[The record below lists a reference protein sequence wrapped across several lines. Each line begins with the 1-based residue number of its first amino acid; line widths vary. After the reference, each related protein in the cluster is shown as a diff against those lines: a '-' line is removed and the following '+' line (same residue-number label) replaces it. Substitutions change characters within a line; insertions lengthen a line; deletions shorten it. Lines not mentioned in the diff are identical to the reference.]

1 MSEKT
6 EQPSPK
12 RLRKARQDGDVAK
25 SAEFTGVAV
34 MLAALGAIT
43 ASAESIAVQLM
54 AAMRRSIALA
64 TTPGVGR
71 AEIVGGYLME
81 SLNGLMLMI
90 APLLGAVF
98 AISALISYVQI
109 GAIFTIKPLTPD
121 ANKLNAING
130 LKNMVNKDKVV
141 DLVKNLLKLSL
152 MFAIGYSLLMD
163 ALPQLAPTPRASL
176 PRAFVVFN
184 TAAFDTAKNLVGAL
198 VFFGVADLFWTRH
211 KWTKKHMM
219 SKDEVTREY
228 KESEG
233 DPMIKSK
240 RKQLHQEM
248 MNEASMG
255 QVKKADAVVVNP
267 THVAA
272 AISYVPGEMM
282 APEVIVS
289 GRGDRAKA
297 IKDLARKHDVP
308 IVKQVAL
315 ARALVEVDS
324 GDPIPEELYGATAE
338 VLRFVYTL
346 RAEREQTH

>member
-12 RLRKARQDGDVAK
+12 RLRKARQDGDIAR

-43 ASAESIAVQLM
+43 FSAESIALQLM
-54 AAMRRSIALA
+54 ASMRRSIALA

-71 AEIVGGYLME
+71 SELVGGYLME
-81 SLNGLMLMI
+81 SLQSLGLML
-90 APLLGAVF
+90 APLLGAAF
-98 AISALISYVQI
+98 AASALVSYVQT
-109 GAIFTIKPLTPD
+109 GAIFTVKPLTPD
-121 ANKLNAING
+121 TNKLNAVNG

-141 DLVKNLLKLSL
+141 DLVKNLLKLSV
-152 MFAIGYSLLMD
+152 MFVIGYSLFMD
-163 ALPQLAPTPRASL
+163 ALPQLAPTPTSSL

-184 TAAFDTAKNLVGAL
+184 TAAFDIATRLVGAL
-198 VFFGVADLFWTRH
+198 VIFGVADLFWTRH

-248 MNEASMG
+248 MREASMS

-272 AISYVPGEMM
+272 AIAYTPGEML
-282 APEVIVS
+282 APEVLVA

-308 IVKQVAL
+308 IVKQVPL
-315 ARALVEVDS
+315 ARALVDLDA
-324 GDPIPEELYGATAE
+324 GDPIPEDLYGATAE
-338 VLRFVYTL
+338 VLRFVYSL
-346 RAEREQTH
+346 RADRDHTH